1 MTQHQHIRRGGNLHR
16 GLRAAA
22 LWAIVAVGVGGV
34 ALPAAAEGE
43 VGRPTEQS
51 WSFGGFFG
59 TYDRGALQRGF
70 LVYKDV
76 CASCHSLNLLSYR
89 NLGQEGGP
97 EFSES
102 QVKAIAAENSV
113 QDGPDAEGEMFE
125 RPAKPSDRF
134 VAPFAND
141 NEARSVNNGAFPP
154 DFSVIAK
161 ARKYHRGFPWW
172 IIDLFT
178 GYQEQG
184 TDYIFALLNG
194 YEEPPEHVTVQDG
207 LSFNKYFPGQQIAMA
222 PPLDDDAVE
231 YTDGTPATVQQMSR
245 DVVTFLM
252 WAAEPHLEARKRMG
266 FQVLIFLIVL
276 AGLMFLVKKKI
287 WSRVEH

>member
-1 MTQHQHIRRGGNLHR
+1 MGASLRRAV
-16 GLRAAA
+16 RAVALIGVVATAA
-22 LWAIVAVGVGGV
+22 LGAAS
-34 ALPAAAEGE
+34 PANAQEG
-43 VGRPTEQS
+43 VGRPAVQD

-59 TYDRGALQRGF
+59 SYDRGALQRGF
-70 LVYKDV
+70 QVYTEV

-89 NLGQEGGP
+89 NLGEEGGP
-97 EFSES
+97 EFSEA

-113 QDGPDAEGEMFE
+113 QDGPNDEGDMFE

-134 VAPFAND
+134 VSPFAND
-141 NEARSVNNGAFPP
+141 NAARASNNGALPP

-184 TDYIFALLNG
+184 ADYIYALLTG
-194 YEEPPEHVTVQDG
+194 YEEAPEHVTVQDG
-207 LSFNKYFPGQQIAMA
+207 LNYNKYFPGNQIAMA
-222 PPLDDDAVE
+222 QPLDDDAVE
-231 YTDGTPATVQQMSR
+231 YSDGSPATQQQMSA

-252 WAAEPHLEARKRMG
+252 WAAEPHLEARKRLG
-266 FQVLIFLIVL
+266 FQVLIFLAVF
-276 AGLMFLVKKKI
+276 AGLLFLVKKKI